1 MAPRILLSKSK
12 NSAEAY
18 ENAVRAAGGEPVS
31 AYCPGADLS
40 YDGLLLCG
48 GDDVDPCR
56 YGQEN
61 NGSKDIDP
69 DRDAAEF
76 ALIEAYIKAGK
87 PILGVCRGHQIL
99 NIALGGTLIQDLP
112 APAGLFHTYDSA
124 KEKERAHPVHATPG
138 SWFEETWG
146 SMFAV
151 NSHHHQAVDKLGA
164 GFVPQLW
171 SESGVVEGMVH
182 ESLPIFC
189 VQFHPERMCL
199 DHRREDTA
207 DGLPVFEKFLQM
219 CGK

>member
-18 ENAVRAAGGEPVS
+18 EHAIRAAGGEPVS
-31 AYCPGADLS
+31 AYCPGVDLS
-40 YDGLLLCG
+40 YDGLVLCG
-48 GDDVDPCR
+48 GDDVAPCR

-76 ALIEAYIKAGK
+76 ALLEAFIQAGK
-87 PILGVCRGHQIL
+87 PILGICRGHQIL

-112 APAGLFHTYDSA
+112 APAGLFHTHDDTLD
-124 KEKERAHPVHATPG
+124 KDKIHPVHAASG

-146 SMFAV
+146 SMFSV
-151 NSHHHQAVDKLGA
+151 NSHHHQAVDKLGE
-164 GFVPQLW
+164 GFVAQLW

-182 ESLPIFC
+182 QSLPILC

-199 DHRREDTA
+199 DRRREDTA
-207 DGLPVFEKFLQM
+207 DGLPIFQKFLQM